1 MFKLNFISE
10 ENSNIY
16 YAQNG
21 GFAVNELPETKIED
35 GFEVYID
42 DDEYLELN
50 EYLSEGNDA
59 EVVINWSTEIDYDTK
74 TITIN
79 GEIEEEYE
87 DWGYSFDVY
96 DIESAL
102 RDITDKF
109 NITWKE
115 ASLLDE
121 DGEEQW

>member
-79 GEIEEEYE
+79 GEIE
-87 DWGYSFDVY
+87 
-96 DIESAL
+96 
-102 RDITDKF
+102 
-109 NITWKE
+109 
-115 ASLLDE
+115 
-121 DGEEQW
+121 

>member
-10 ENSNIY
+10 ENNNLYFHLSE
-16 YAQNG
+16 QSS
-21 GFAVNELPETKIED
+21 VNELPDFELED
-35 GFEVYID
+35 TSA
-42 DDEYLELN
+42 EYVDLS
-50 EYLSEGNDA
+50 EYLSEGNDI
-59 EVVINWSTEIDYDTK
+59 ESVISWSTEIDYDTK

>member
-1 MFKLNFISE
+1 MFKLNFISQ

-21 GFAVNELPETKIED
+21 AFAVKELPEMKEED

-42 DDEYLELN
+42 DDEYLDLN
-50 EYLSEGNDA
+50 EYLSEGDDA
-59 EVVINWSTEIDYDTK
+59 EIVINWSTEIDFDTK
-74 TITIN
+74 IITIS

-96 DIESAL
+96 DIEQAL
-102 RDITDKF
+102 RSITDKF
-109 NITWKE
+109 NITWKVS
-115 ASLLDE
+115 SLLDE

>member
-16 YAQNG
+16 YAQHG

-59 EVVINWSTEIDYDTK
+59 EVVINWSTEIDYETK

-87 DWGYSFDVY
+87 DDGYSFDVY

-102 RDITDKF
+102 RDVTDKF
-109 NITWKE
+109 NITWKV

>member
-16 YAQNG
+16 LAING

-35 GFEVYID
+35 GFEVYVD

-59 EVVINWSTEIDYDTK
+59 EVVINWSTEIDFDTK
-74 TITIN
+74 IITIN

-87 DWGYSFDVY
+87 E
-96 DIESAL
+96 DIPEDTTGNDGNQSS
-102 RDITDKF
+102 DDEEKKF
-109 NITWKE
+109 VHV
-115 ASLLDE
+115 
-121 DGEEQW
+121 Q

>member
-50 EYLSEGNDA
+50 EYLSEGNDT

-96 DIESAL
+96 DRESAQ
-102 RDITDKF
+102 RDVTDKF